1 MANPDPRRPFPMR
14 ICLVALCLLFAGSAK
29 SRGRESLLTEI
40 TQGRSAGIHNAVFR
54 ADTTRRY
61 EVKECKGH
69 AVTISA
75 WVWLTTSQSSFFA
88 ANDAF
93 FHGLV
98 FGLERSKASAEQ
110 RLMTCLGTG
119 KAWEKTGGVVDCP
132 SGCWNHL
139 VATIEPTG
147 RVTEYLNGH
156 PVVSTSTGKQ
166 IEIVPGSIL
175 SVMFGSEAST
185 AGMPADTE
193 LGRLGG
199 FEIYDSA
206 MRPDEVKA
214 LYLAGQKDA
223 NPTVKPSWFL
233 VWSWVMM
240 IGAGAFA
247 ITLSMRS
254 WNKKL
259 HEIPAPVSLHRRL
272 DRRPY

>member
-29 SRGRESLLTEI
+29 SWGKESLLTEI
-40 TQGRSAGIHNAVFR
+40 TQGRSADIHSDVFR

-61 EVKECKGH
+61 EVKACKGH

-110 RLMTCLGTG
+110 RLMTCFGTA

-147 RVTEYLNGH
+147 RVTEYLNGQ
-156 PVVSTSTGKQ
+156 PVVSTNTGKQ
-166 IEIVPGSIL
+166 IEIVPGTIL

-185 AGMPADTE
+185 AEMPADIE

-199 FEIYDSA
+199 FELYDSA
-206 MRPDEVKA
+206 MSPDEVKA
-214 LYLAGQKDA
+214 LYLAGHEHRVQPIKSLFPIA
-223 NPTVKPSWFL
+223 
-233 VWSWVMM
+233 
-240 IGAGAFA
+240 AGVGLGLGFVVLAFC
-247 ITLSMRS
+247 LRDRP
-254 WNKKL
+254 KKL
-259 HEIPAPVSLHRRL
+259 LTTPSITIQGRVRTIS
-272 DRRPY
+272 PY

>member
-29 SRGRESLLTEI
+29 SWGRESLLTEI

-147 RVTEYLNGH
+147 RVTEYLNGQ

-185 AGMPADTE
+185 AGMPADIE

-199 FEIYDSA
+199 FEVYDSA
-206 MRPDEVKA
+206 MSPVEVKA
-214 LYLAGQKDA
+214 LYLAGHEHQGQPIKSLFPMA
-223 NPTVKPSWFL
+223 AGVGL
-233 VWSWVMM
+233 VLGFVVL
-240 IGAGAFA
+240 AFSFRGRA
-247 ITLSMRS
+247 
-254 WNKKL
+254 KKL
-259 HEIPAPVSLHRRL
+259 LTTPSITIQPRVRTIS
-272 DRRPY
+272 PY